1 MGVTQEWVR
10 YFNICFLRRIWKQ
23 KIDPKKQT
31 FAHSVTGRLYCMIIS
46 CHLSYTV
53 QWINLLYPSKILKLY
68 QDIKTPQRYDNSGI
82 IACAFLVLV
91 IFCGTDH
98 IGSSMSTVLLKIALK
113 HIRMVDQGAN
123 KESSEVIDILL
134 PVTFYFNSSTRL
146 DNVKSFWR
154 FVISDQGA
162 LDIVHAASSKQ
173 DIIAKKHSWISMVPE
188 RGTWPPPPHL
198 TSLHSPNA
206 SFNLL
211 FVQYSDLYDWSW
223 CCLPLRTSSAILM
236 LAIARSQLDMNITLF
251 TDELN

>member
-1 MGVTQEWVR
+1 MTELIRFHEKARKHFLLQNLQKYQKKNGRDITYIRIWGMGVTQEWVR

-134 PVTFYFNSSTRL
+134 PVTF
-146 DNVKSFWR
+146 
-154 FVISDQGA
+154 
-162 LDIVHAASSKQ
+162 
-173 DIIAKKHSWISMVPE
+173 
-188 RGTWPPPPHL
+188 
-198 TSLHSPNA
+198 
-206 SFNLL
+206 L
-211 FVQYSDLYDWSW
+211 F
-223 CCLPLRTSSAILM
+223 
-236 LAIARSQLDMNITLF
+236 
-251 TDELN
+251 